1 MHQGFFPPFR
11 AKGRPLI
18 HADAV
23 ECLNV
28 HKRMKKVDQ
37 KKVKIRPALKLLV
50 KDFIVRSRY
59 NWQMLWRRW
68 ELYWAK
74 THNFTWEFFFL
85 QWTAPDS
92 FEPCQDMR
100 HTPSPS
106 QLLPPRDA
114 PLLIV
119 KKLGNMI
126 YSAAAITVDM
136 LSVAP
141 RTREKIIG
149 SDGGL
154 IPVRKKML
162 LQTESWFMNACWCGI
177 YFLSGEGKRSIRANV
192 LSERLCISLAVVQNR
207 AFSGIVI
214 ICDKVR

>member
-1 MHQGFFPPFR
+1 MLMQLN
-11 AKGRPLI
+11 AWMCIKEWKKLTKKKWKSEPL
-18 HADAV
+18 
-23 ECLNV
+23 LNCWWRISLYV
-28 HKRMKKVDQ
+28 PDITDKCFEGAESFTEQKR
-37 KKVKIRPALKLLV
+37 IISPG
-50 KDFIVRSRY
+50 
-59 NWQMLWRRW
+59 N
-68 ELYWAK
+68 
-74 THNFTWEFFFL
+74 FFFL